1 MGKSSLPVSQFSADA
16 ENCLKKE
23 IPGMKWIFTPV
34 DNYVLLSQIF
44 SCTKQPV
51 TSSLPKL

>member
-1 MGKSSLPVSQFSADA
+1 
-16 ENCLKKE
+16 
-23 IPGMKWIFTPV
+23 MKWIFTPV
-34 DNYVLLSQIF
+34 DNYVFWFETDTLLSQIF